1 MPTIRL
7 QDREDKNRPPRKL
20 KLFIKMDDGTK
31 FKNRISAHIRK
42 SKNQFP
48 RKSNKKIPQSK
59 MIEVG
64 FYSVSISIF
73 SI

>member
-7 QDREDKNRPPRKL
+7 QDREDK
-20 KLFIKMDDGTK
+20 
-31 FKNRISAHIRK
+31 
-42 SKNQFP
+42 
-48 RKSNKKIPQSK
+48 NKKIPQSK